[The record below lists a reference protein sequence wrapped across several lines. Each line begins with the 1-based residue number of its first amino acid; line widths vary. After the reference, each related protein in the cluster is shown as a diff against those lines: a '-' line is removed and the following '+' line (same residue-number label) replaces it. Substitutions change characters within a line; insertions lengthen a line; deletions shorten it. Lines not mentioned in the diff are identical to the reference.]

1 MPMHIPLGVS
11 AELFNLSAALLSAT
25 TGILAYILL
34 DCSGTPTIIEIVA
47 VSFLFISL
55 IAFATIPRKPTKPL
69 QQPCRQS

>member
-1 MPMHIPLGVS
+1 MHIPLGVS